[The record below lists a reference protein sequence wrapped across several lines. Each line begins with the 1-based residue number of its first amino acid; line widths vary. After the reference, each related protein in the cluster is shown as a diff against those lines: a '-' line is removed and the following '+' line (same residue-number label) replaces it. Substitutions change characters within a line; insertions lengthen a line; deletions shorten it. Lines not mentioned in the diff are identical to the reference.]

1 VRIKNLVPT
10 LSTMSINN
18 TIKKSINLKKS
29 EKELK
34 KEKEIKIKKRS
45 YSKSEQLLLNGTKH
59 Q

>member
-1 VRIKNLVPT
+1 
-10 LSTMSINN
+10 MSINN

-34 KEKEIKIKKRS
+34 KEKEIKVKKRS

>member
-1 VRIKNLVPT
+1 
-10 LSTMSINN
+10 MSINN

-34 KEKEIKIKKRS
+34 KEKEIKVKKRS
-45 YSKSEQLLLNGTKH
+45 YSKSEQLLLNGPKH